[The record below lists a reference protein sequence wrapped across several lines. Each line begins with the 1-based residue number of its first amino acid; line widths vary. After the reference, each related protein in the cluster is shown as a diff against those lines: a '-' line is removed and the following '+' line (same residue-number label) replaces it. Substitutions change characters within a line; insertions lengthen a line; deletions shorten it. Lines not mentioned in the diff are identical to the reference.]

1 MIIENYTSVEPHR
14 GQGRKCIGRNVYR
27 LLGSDMT
34 FIQYTES
41 SKKQSSIL
49 DIFAKEEGSNANQT
63 LQESSAVDE
72 CDSFALENASK
83 AVLDAKDSSEMVS
96 PCEKFN
102 KQLQFLQL
110 FFKKLLSSQGY
121 SQPDIH
127 TRDFNTNDCLELESS
142 MF

>member
-1 MIIENYTSVEPHR
+1 M
-14 GQGRKCIGRNVYR
+14 
-27 LLGSDMT
+27 LGSDMT